1 MSGAKRSVDPL
12 SDLTSQQSRFRNL
25 RPAALLRQIW
35 QLGRH
40 RFRDKNNLRLLAKV
54 EAHYGRLPL
63 PLRRRAD
70 EYARDVLGHVRHA
83 MGLYVYAA
91 LRREFYDGWIPNS
104 YYEEFV
110 LPRICHVGR
119 LAQGRHLTRRLL
131 NSTAFPD
138 LAYVVDGQL
147 FDREFRPLTV
157 AQVANVVF
165 ASGNDAVFKRNASKR
180 GQGIYRLRRTECT
193 ALNWSA
199 LPDGVIQAWVRPHEF
214 FQQLVPDGG
223 PTIRI
228 LTVLDSA
235 GQAVPKAAYLRI
247 ARSHQQSVVPEDGL
261 NIPMDLA
268 TGALRRLGY
277 RSQNFEAITGHPD
290 TGCQFE
296 GLVVPEFHTLRQL
309 TVGLHNGFGL
319 TGVMGWD
326 LTIDQAGQPQ
336 IYECNLYKAG
346 IRFVEA
352 TIGPAF
358 QGLGWESLWKTT

>member
-1 MSGAKRSVDPL
+1 MSGAKPSVHPL
-12 SDLTSQQSRFRNL
+12 NDLISKPARYQNL

-35 QLGRH
+35 QLGRN
-40 RFRDKNNLRLLAKV
+40 RLRDKNNHKLLTKI
-54 EAHYGRLPL
+54 ESHSGPL
-63 PLRRRAD
+63 SVPLRRRAD
-70 EYARDVLGHVRHA
+70 EYAREVLGHVRHA
-83 MGLYVYAA
+83 RGLYVYAA
-91 LRREFYDGWIPNS
+91 LRREFHEGWIPNS
-104 YYEEFV
+104 YYDDFV

-147 FDREFRPLTV
+147 FDREFRPLAV
-157 AQVANVVF
+157 AQAADIVF
-165 ASGNDAVFKRNASKR
+165 AGGNDAVLKRNASKR
-180 GQGIYRLRRTECT
+180 GQGIYRLRSKESA
-193 ALNWSA
+193 ALNWQA
-199 LPDGVIQAWVRPHEF
+199 LPDGVIQAWVQPHEF

-228 LTVLDSA
+228 LTVLEPH
-235 GQAVPKAAYLRI
+235 GQAAAKAAYLRI
-247 ARSHQQSVVPEDGL
+247 ARSHQQSVIPEDGL
-261 NIPMDLA
+261 NIPVELS
-268 TGALRRLGY
+268 TGALRRNGY
-277 RSQNFEAITGHPD
+277 RSQNLAAITSHPD
-290 TGCQFE
+290 TGCVFE

-326 LTIDQAGQPQ
+326 LTIDHAGQPQ

-352 TIGPAF
+352 TIGPVF
-358 QGLGWESLWKTT
+358 QGLGWESLWKTA